1 MAFTR
6 FNYTDCRTMK
16 ALEES
21 TGPGRYMLNKPGNG
35 CRPCFMED
43 PQIRLQGWG
52 ANLRHVPG
60 GAPIDIDSDL
70 HGITRRLMKDC
81 SKAEFPNSGVVLSVK
96 NNYST
101 CQAPITDQTRAT
113 HPPWM
118 YRALEQTRWYPLFL
132 DPQENVCKPFHNNIN
147 TRLLERDYYLAQSP
161 CLNAS

>member
-81 SKAEFPNSGVVLSVK
+81 SKAAIIWRPLRRFSSARPG
-96 NNYST
+96 
-101 CQAPITDQTRAT
+101 
-113 HPPWM
+113 H
-118 YRALEQTRWYPLFL
+118 RWARR
-132 DPQENVCKPFHNNIN
+132 KIS
-147 TRLLERDYYLAQSP
+147 A
-161 CLNAS
+161 